1 MHILLKIMDEI
12 KHPKRFVHK
21 LYGLFLE
28 CFAPFIGDELYLKLI
43 WRHIMG
49 YTLDLDNPKTFN
61 EKLQWLKIHD
71 RRPEYTQ
78 MVDKYEAKKY
88 VSSVIGEEFIIPTL
102 GIYNSVEDINF
113 DALPDQFV
121 LKCTHD
127 SGGIVICKDKNK
139 FDKKEAVK
147 KLTKGLKQNFYYRY
161 REWPYKNVR
170 PRIIAE
176 KYMEDES
183 GWQLKDYKIFC
194 FNGEP
199 GFVEVDYDR
208 YVGHKLNVYD
218 LNWQF
223 IDFYMT
229 SPNDVNV
236 KIEKPQQ
243 LDLMLNKARQ
253 LSKGIPFVRVDFY
266 SINDKIYFGELTF
279 HPGSGLIDFHPR
291 EYDKIVGEKL
301 ELPVESKIKR

>member
-1 MHILLKIMDEI
+1 MKTLKKTMAIICQPRLLLHKINGVILE
-12 KHPKRFVHK
+12 RFAS
-21 LYGLFLE
+21 LF
-28 CFAPFIGDELYLKLI
+28 GDELYLKLI
-43 WRHIMG
+43 WKHIMG
-49 YTLDLDNPKTFN
+49 YSLNLENPKTFN

-88 VSSVIGEEFIIPTL
+88 VSSVIGEEYIIPTL
-102 GIYNSVEDINF
+102 GIFDSVDDIDF

-127 SGGIVICKDKNK
+127 SGGIVICKDKKNLDVK
-139 FDKKEAVK
+139 QAIK
-147 KLTKGLKQNFYYRY
+147 KLRNGLKQNFYYRY
-161 REWPYKNVR
+161 REWPYKNVK

-199 GFVEVDYDR
+199 GFIEVDYDR

-229 SPNDVNV
+229 SPNDINV
-236 KIEKPQQ
+236 KIEKPKQ
-243 LDLMLNKARQ
+243 LNLMLDKARQ

-266 SINDKIYFGELTF
+266 SINDNIYFGELTF

-301 ELPVESKIKR
+301 ALPIESDIK